1 MEDNFIHKLISK
13 AKIPFSKKK
22 NSSTSVMEYAFSME
36 EINDLNKENKK
47 KILELKQDL
56 FGTAEY
62 KKKINR
68 IEEEKKEEEIKPVIE
83 EKLSVLDLENEL
95 SDHEIESHIVLEK
108 EELVK
113 EEKNKIEPQEIE
125 KNLSKEKEQKKDS
138 NIEQEEINSG
148 HETSFISLSKE
159 NQQIVMEKWN
169 SIDIVAIDRD
179 ILYGKDLL
187 NHNYTITYP
196 DDAARFIHKIRKEYE
211 VVICYLIGFNNEK
224 KGIYDKTIFS
234 SKIDDEWHHLNQYIK
249 ILEKIRS
256 SKK

>member
-1 MEDNFIHKLISK
+1 MNKRQIILDFTSLLDVIMIILFFFIL
-13 AKIPFSKKK
+13 FSSLDKDEALA
-22 NSSTSVMEYAFSME
+22 TEQE
-36 EINDLNKENKK
+36 
-47 KILELKQDL
+47 
-56 FGTAEY
+56 
-62 KKKINR
+62 KIN
-68 IEEEKKEEEIKPVIE
+68 
-83 EKLSVLDLENEL
+83 
-95 SDHEIESHIVLEK
+95 
-108 EELVK
+108 
-113 EEKNKIEPQEIE
+113 
-125 KNLSKEKEQKKDS
+125 SK
-138 NIEQEEINSG
+138 
-148 HETSFISLSKE
+148 HETSFINLSKE
-159 NQQIVMEKWN
+159 NQKIVMEKWN

-234 SKIDDEWHHLNQYIK
+234 SKIDDEWHYLNQYIK